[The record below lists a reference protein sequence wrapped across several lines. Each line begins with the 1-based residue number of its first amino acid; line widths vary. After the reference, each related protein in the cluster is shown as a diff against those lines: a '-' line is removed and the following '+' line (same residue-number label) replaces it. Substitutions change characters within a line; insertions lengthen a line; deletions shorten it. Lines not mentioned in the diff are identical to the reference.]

1 MDLAGEGQ
9 WVRNPDG
16 KYSLTHPGLSKGGKV
31 EGTLNDLGRL
41 VVPLV
46 EAKGSLVL
54 LPSN

>member
-1 MDLAGEGQ
+1 MDLSGEGQ
-9 WVRNPDG
+9 WQRNPDG
-16 KYSLTHPGLSKGGKV
+16 KYSLTHPAFSRGGKV
-31 EGTLNDLGRL
+31 EATISDLGRV

>member
-1 MDLAGEGQ
+1 
-9 WVRNPDG
+9 
-16 KYSLTHPGLSKGGKV
+16 LSRGGKV
-31 EGTLNDLGRL
+31 EATISDLGRV